1 MLVPGEG
8 RRQLLCCSWPQL
20 AAVPLPLVLL
30 AVHRRSAT
38 TCRTRGAYDFT
49 LSTWATATSHRSPR
63 SAHARACIRAAAC
76 SAHCATRPSATLPC
90 TCKQP
95 PCALRAATASRQLS
109 SLLGSRPSS
118 TRSACTLWLSS
129 SPPPSLP
136 SLTPRAA
143 GATIG
148 GMVLRLSPGSTT
160 HLCATLLRSKFQ
172 RSAATVLGF
181 HSHAYTL
188 AAPART
194 SKGRVK

>member
-1 MLVPGEG
+1 MG
-8 RRQLLCCSWPQL
+8 
-20 AAVPLPLVLL
+20 
-30 AVHRRSAT
+30 AT
-38 TCRTRGAYDFT
+38 T
-49 LSTWATATSHRSPR
+49 TATTTSKLSQGCDSRRTEAVGAPT
-63 SAHARACIRAAAC
+63 HARACIRAAAC

-172 RSAATVLGF
+172 RSAATAGSGRGV
-181 HSHAYTL
+181 HAFMSEASPSCRH
-188 AAPART
+188 AAATARSRGSYRCSGST
-194 SKGRVK
+194 RTHTPWRRPRARARAE